1 MGKYT
6 VTEVTCHA
14 AYGCLAEYEVHLY
27 ANGGIDGN
35 MMTVKSDIENI
46 EDIKWPTITVTTNGF
61 NEKDVAN
68 RMFAIMGRGSG
79 KTQYALELA
88 KAYSGYYYQFQPKK
102 IIFNGPATIVL
113 WNDGTKTVVKC
124 QDGDTFDQEK
134 GIALCFMKKSLGNKS
149 NFNNIIKKYLEVN
162 DGRQN

>member
-6 VTEVTCHA
+6 VTEISCNY

-27 ANGGIDGN
+27 VNGDICNNSN
-35 MMTVKSDIENI
+35 MMTIKSDIENI
-46 EDIKWPTITVTTNGF
+46 KNIEWPTITVNTDGVNA
-61 NEKDVAN
+61 KDVAN
-68 RMFAIMGRGSG
+68 RMYAIMGRGNS

-88 KAYSGYYYQFQPKK
+88 KASIGYYYQFQPKK

-124 QDGDTFDQEK
+124 QDGDTFDKEK

-149 NFNNIIKKYLEVN
+149 NFNNIIKKYLEE
-162 DGRQN
+162 

>member
-6 VTEVTCHA
+6 VTEISCNR
-14 AYGCLAEYEVHLY
+14 AYGCHGSEYEVHLY
-27 ANGGIDGN
+27 VNGDICNDYN
-35 MMTVKSDIENI
+35 MMTIKSDIENI
-46 EDIKWPTITVTTNGF
+46 KEEVYKGGF
-61 NEKDVAN
+61 VYADGVNAKDVAN
-68 RMFAIMGRGSG
+68 QMYAIMSRGNG

-88 KAYSGYYYQFQPKK
+88 KNYCGYYFQFRPIK

-124 QDGDTFDQEK
+124 QDGDTFDKEK

-149 NFNNIIKKYLEVN
+149 NFNNMIKKYLE
-162 DGRQN
+162 D